1 MEQFNEL
8 NRRDFVRTALMGGV
22 ASVVSW
28 RFAGQSKK
36 DKARQD
42 EVNVQYRTLGRT
54 GLKVSVVS
62 YGAMRTS
69 DPNVIHHA
77 LDKGINYIDTARG
90 YMNGNNEIIV
100 GNVLKTHRKET
111 YIATKLRL
119 GSEAE
124 MMNSVATSLKCLQ
137 TDMIDVIQFH
147 GLNSRDE
154 VFDEGAMN
162 ALDKMRRK
170 GMVRFVGFTTHKNQV
185 ECLEAGIAT
194 KFYDVILVTYNFK
207 SDPAIGEA
215 IAKAA
220 KAGIGMV
227 GMKTQAGGYSSQEL
241 GNWSPH
247 QAALRWVL
255 QNPGVATTIPSMVS
269 LAQVDENI
277 KVMGKS
283 FGARD
288 QEILDRYGELYDRVL
303 CRLCGTCE
311 KQCRF
316 GVPIQ
321 DINRSLMYAEGYRD
335 YDLAL
340 RTYHEL
346 LTAAP
351 VEACLS
357 CEKCQVTCKYG
368 LDIPARLARARE
380 IFAPAA
386 A

>member
-1 MEQFNEL
+1 MEQFKEL
-8 NRRDFVRTALMGGV
+8 NRRDFVRTVLMGGV
-22 ASVVSW
+22 ASVVPW
-28 RFAGQSKK
+28 KFAGQTQK

-42 EVNVQYRTLGRT
+42 EVSVQYRPLGRT
-54 GLKVSVVS
+54 GLKVAVVS
-62 YGAMRTS
+62 FGAMRTS

-77 LDKGINYIDTARG
+77 LDKGINYIDTARS

-100 GNVLKTHRKET
+100 GHVLKTRRKEA
-111 YIATKLRL
+111 YIATKLHL
-119 GSEAE
+119 DSEAE
-124 MMNSVATSLKCLQ
+124 MMQSVATSLKCLQ
-137 TDMIDVIQFH
+137 TEVIDVIQLH
-147 GLNSRDE
+147 GLSSREE
-154 VFDEGAMN
+154 VFDKDGMN

-170 GMVRFVGFTTHKNQV
+170 GMVRFVGFTTHKNQI

-207 SDPAIGEA
+207 SDPALGEA

-220 KAGIGMV
+220 KTGIGV
-227 GMKTQAGGYSSQEL
+227 VAMKTQAGGYASQEL
-241 GNWSPH
+241 ANWSPH

-255 QNPGVATTIPSMVS
+255 QNAGVATTIPSMVS

-277 KVMGKS
+277 KVMGAS

-311 KQCRF
+311 KQCRY

-340 RTYHEL
+340 RTYREL
-346 LTAAP
+346 LATTP
-351 VEACLS
+351 VDACANCKQ
-357 CEKCQVTCKYG
+357 CEVTCKYG
-368 LDIPARLARARE
+368 LDIPSRLARARE
-380 IFAPAA
+380 IFAPVAA
-386 A
+386 

>member
-1 MEQFNEL
+1 MEQFKEL
-8 NRRDFVRTALMGGV
+8 NRRDFVRTVLMGGV
-22 ASVVSW
+22 ASVVPW
-28 RFAGQSKK
+28 KFAGQTQK

-42 EVNVQYRTLGRT
+42 EVSVQYRPLGRT
-54 GLKVSVVS
+54 GLKVAVVS
-62 YGAMRTS
+62 FGAMRTS

-77 LDKGINYIDTARG
+77 LDKGINYIDTARS
-90 YMNGNNEIIV
+90 YMSGNNEIIV
-100 GNVLKTHRKET
+100 GHVLKTRRKEA
-111 YIATKLRL
+111 YIATKLHL
-119 GSEAE
+119 DSEAE
-124 MMNSVATSLKCLQ
+124 MMQSVATSLKCLQ
-137 TDMIDVIQFH
+137 TEVIDVIQLH
-147 GLNSRDE
+147 GLSSREE
-154 VFDEGAMN
+154 VFDKDGMN

-170 GMVRFVGFTTHKNQV
+170 GMVRFVGFTTHKNQI

-207 SDPAIGEA
+207 SDPALGEA

-220 KAGIGMV
+220 KTGIGV
-227 GMKTQAGGYSSQEL
+227 VAMKTQAGGYASQEL
-241 GNWSPH
+241 ANWSPH

-255 QNPGVATTIPSMVS
+255 QNAGVATTIPSMVS

-277 KVMGKS
+277 KVMGAS

-340 RTYHEL
+340 RTYREL
-346 LTAAP
+346 LATTP
-351 VEACLS
+351 VDACANCKQ
-357 CEKCQVTCKYG
+357 CEVTCKYG
-368 LDIPARLARARE
+368 LDIPSRLARARE
-380 IFAPAA
+380 IFAPVAA
-386 A
+386 

>member
-1 MEQFNEL
+1 MEQFKEL

-22 ASVVSW
+22 ASVVPW

-36 DKARQD
+36 DNARQD

-90 YMNGNNEIIV
+90 YMDGNNEIIV
-100 GNVLKTHRKET
+100 GNVLKTRRKET
-111 YIATKLRL
+111 YIATKLHID
-119 GSEAE
+119 SEAE
-124 MMNSVATSLKCLQ
+124 MMKSVATSLKCLQ
-137 TDMIDVIQFH
+137 TDVIDVIQLH
-147 GLNSRDE
+147 GLSSREE
-154 VFDEGAMN
+154 VFDKDAMN

-207 SDPAIGEA
+207 SDPAIGET
-215 IAKAA
+215 ITKAA
-220 KAGIGMV
+220 KAGIGLV
-227 GMKTQAGGYSSQEL
+227 AMKTQAGGYSGEEL
-241 GNWSPH
+241 GSWSSH

-269 LAQVDENI
+269 FAQVDENV
-277 KVMGKS
+277 KVMGES

-303 CRLCGTCE
+303 CRMCGTCE

-340 RTYHEL
+340 RTYREL
-346 LTAAP
+346 LTTAP

-380 IFAPAA
+380 IFEPVAA
-386 A
+386 

>member
-1 MEQFNEL
+1 MEQFKEL
-8 NRRDFVRTALMGGV
+8 NRRDFVRTVLMGGV
-22 ASVVSW
+22 ASVVPW
-28 RFAGQSKK
+28 KFAGQTQK

-42 EVNVQYRTLGRT
+42 EVNVQYRPLGRT
-54 GLKVSVVS
+54 GLKVAVVS
-62 YGAMRTS
+62 FGAMRTS

-77 LDKGINYIDTARG
+77 LDKGINYIDTARS
-90 YMNGNNEIIV
+90 YMSGNNEIIV
-100 GNVLKTHRKET
+100 GHVLKTRRKEA
-111 YIATKLRL
+111 YIATKLHL
-119 GSEAE
+119 DSEAE
-124 MMNSVATSLKCLQ
+124 MMQSVATSLKCLQ
-137 TDMIDVIQFH
+137 TEVIDVIQLH
-147 GLNSRDE
+147 GLSSREE
-154 VFDEGAMN
+154 VFDKDGMN

-170 GMVRFVGFTTHKNQV
+170 GMVRFVGFTTHKNQI

-207 SDPAIGEA
+207 SDPALGEA

-220 KAGIGMV
+220 KTGIGV
-227 GMKTQAGGYSSQEL
+227 VAMKTQAGGYASQEL
-241 GNWSPH
+241 ANWSPH

-255 QNPGVATTIPSMVS
+255 QNAGVATTIPSMVS

-277 KVMGKS
+277 KVMGAS

-311 KQCRF
+311 KQCRY

-340 RTYHEL
+340 RTYREL
-346 LTAAP
+346 LATTP
-351 VEACLS
+351 VDACANCKQ
-357 CEKCQVTCKYG
+357 CEVTCKYG
-368 LDIPARLARARE
+368 LDIPSRLARARE
-380 IFAPAA
+380 IFAPVAA
-386 A
+386 